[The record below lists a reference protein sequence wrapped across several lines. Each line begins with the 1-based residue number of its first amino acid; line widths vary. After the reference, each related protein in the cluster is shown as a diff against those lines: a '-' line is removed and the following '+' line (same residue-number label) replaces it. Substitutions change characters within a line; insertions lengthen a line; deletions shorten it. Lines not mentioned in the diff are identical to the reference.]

1 MTLREQRTLLVAQT
15 DLQIDV
21 PQVLS
26 VPWWGQTKVLGAVH
40 FRWATMTEPVGIFH
54 SYSGFDRVLQCQ
66 HGCDLFYT
74 KEIAVDRETKG
85 QDMVP
90 TDAISNIA
98 GHERLQLLKYLCSPF
113 AFVSPCRAR
122 VCIHAC
128 ACVVRVYVDVCA
140 SLGPGS
146 GCPEVSDAASA
157 VCALLG
163 CMSCDFEQWCWRRLL
178 RVPWLQGDPTSPS

>member
-1 MTLREQRTLLVAQT
+1 MLTLGSGVNFHIHHLASHHHLTCCTGSGFR
-15 DLQIDV
+15 
-21 PQVLS
+21 
-26 VPWWGQTKVLGAVH
+26 VPW
-40 FRWATMTEPVGIFH
+40 EN
-54 SYSGFDRVLQCQ
+54 
-66 HGCDLFYT
+66 T

-128 ACVVRVYVDVCA
+128 ACVVHVYVDVCECFQPRA
-140 SLGPGS
+140 DTEMKVRGK
-146 GCPEVSDAASA
+146 EVSRNQKRRQEASPVSRWLVA
-157 VCALLG
+157 VF
-163 CMSCDFEQWCWRRLL
+163 SQ
-178 RVPWLQGDPTSPS
+178 